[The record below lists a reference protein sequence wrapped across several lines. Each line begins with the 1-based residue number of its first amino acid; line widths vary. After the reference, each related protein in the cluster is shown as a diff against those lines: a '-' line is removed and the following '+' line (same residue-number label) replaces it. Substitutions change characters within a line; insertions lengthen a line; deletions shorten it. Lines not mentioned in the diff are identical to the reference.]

1 MLGQTERKCLEAE
14 SVTSPAHVLG
24 RCLHDLAFLIILTN
38 TLRDKG
44 SPVLS
49 DKPTGAA
56 SVLHILSFL
65 NAWKESVMRGMA
77 VLPLLPTGLSR
88 RGPRVSTLVWVS
100 ASALCLAGHPRLHRP
115 PAGYMSGPDRLP
127 DSGIYL
133 VGSKGERA
141 PRYPSHRAWQTL
153 CFFPFFIAGAVCH
166 SWWQARQIPCCPSH
180 RCTVLSHHVI
190 GSPSRGRHLE
200 KVREIHHCE
209 RMENSLDLHF
219 KRKHESKQ
227 DVVTQYS
234 IMCNFWLIW
243 LRLCER
249 GLLLQWWFS
258 VFLAKTH

>member
-88 RGPRVSTLVWVS
+88 RRPGVSVPVWVS
-100 ASALCLAGHPRLHRP
+100 ASALCLAGHPRLPCP

-141 PRYPSHRAWQTL
+141 PRFSLTQGLADPLLFFLSLSQEPFAIHDDRHERFRVAHHTGALCYHTTL
-153 CFFPFFIAGAVCH
+153 SDP
-166 SWWQARQIPCCPSH
+166 RQEADT
-180 RCTVLSHHVI
+180 R
-190 GSPSRGRHLE
+190 
-200 KVREIHHCE
+200 REIHHCE
-209 RMENSLDLHF
+209 AWKILWKQWLRQE
-219 KRKHESKQ
+219 KHESKQ
-227 DVVTQYS
+227 AVLAQYS
-234 IMCNFWLIW
+234 IMCNFWLIS
-243 LRLCER
+243 LRFCER
-249 GLLLQWWFS
+249 GLLLQWLFS
-258 VFLAKTH
+258 VFQAKTH